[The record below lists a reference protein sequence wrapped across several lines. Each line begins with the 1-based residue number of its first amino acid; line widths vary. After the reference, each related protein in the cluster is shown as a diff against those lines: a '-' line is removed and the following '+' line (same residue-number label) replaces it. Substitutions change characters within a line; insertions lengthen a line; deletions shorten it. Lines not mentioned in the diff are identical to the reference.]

1 MGIKG
6 LRVAHEQLGSE
17 RDPNAPHNRPKFLDH
32 DAAPAH
38 AAGGN
43 MPGQRLGQ
51 EEFSEGQEVRS
62 TPLALTPWVAYGRGE
77 GGRVYERRS
86 LDESGPGKAR

>member
-1 MGIKG
+1 MSCYYAAPVVTLGKWSTQMGIKG

-38 AAGGN
+38 AAGGTTIL
-43 MPGQRLGQ
+43 PGQRHGQ
-51 EEFSEGQEVRS
+51 EGFNEGQEVRS
-62 TPLALTPWVAYGRGE
+62 RPLA
-77 GGRVYERRS
+77 
-86 LDESGPGKAR
+86 

>member
-1 MGIKG
+1 MLYSISVFDVLLLPFAGGYFGKWSIQMGIKG

-17 RDPNAPHNRPKFLDH
+17 RDPNAPHNRPKFLDQ

-43 MPGQRLGQ
+43 IPGQRLGQ
-51 EEFSEGQEVRS
+51 EGFNEGQEVRS
-62 TPLALTPWVAYGRGE
+62 RPLA
-77 GGRVYERRS
+77 
-86 LDESGPGKAR
+86 